1 MFDTLVKASS
11 DSNRLRFLLLFIIG
25 LITLNVIF
33 NVHNKTTYPLLEA
46 SSGMYNLG
54 CEAPVRI
61 MPLGDSITYGSGEIT
76 DPNLTTG
83 YRQHLHQLLI
93 EAGYNIDF
101 VGDRQNGK
109 SVMQPFDPDHQGSP
123 GFTAYKIAI
132 NVYDYLTANPADIV
146 LLHIG
151 SNDMGSSFADTGR
164 ILDEIHRYSPE
175 IIVIVSKIINSK
187 GSRTISES
195 NTNLE
200 RIVLERINH
209 GEKIILVDQD
219 QALSY
224 PDDIWNNSHPADSGY
239 RKMAVVWFEALTKI
253 LPLCTQSSPF
263 IYSRPLTETAE
274 GQPYE
279 YRVGAVG
286 KPVPHLVLLEAPAG
300 MKLDGAT
307 GTISLS
313 PEYSGSFT
321 VRVEARNDME
331 KTGSQTFTLHVLP
344 ENIIDNS
351 DPLRT
356 FHSGEWMTSSATG
369 PIGSDSFYGYNG
381 ATFSWVFTPERS
393 GDYEVFVWWAA
404 WPSRSHRILYVI
416 EHSDGRAGVVQDQSR
431 NEEQWNTLGKYK
443 FQAGTSYGVTVASQ
457 SYPSTTCADAVK
469 FEYLSSGIHQIVRS
483 AN

>member
-11 DSNRLRFLLLFIIG
+11 NANYLRFLLISIIC

-33 NVHNKTTYPLLEA
+33 NMHEKTKYPLLEA
-46 SSGMYNLG
+46 STVMRNLG

-61 MPLGDSITYGSGEIT
+61 MPLGDSITYGSGDIT
-76 DPNLTTG
+76 DPNMTTG

-93 EAGYNIDF
+93 DTGYNIDF
-101 VGDRQNGK
+101 VGGRQNGK
-109 SVMQPFDPDHQGSP
+109 SVTQPFDPDHQGSP
-123 GFTAYKIAI
+123 GFTASKIAI
-132 NVYDYLTANPADIV
+132 NVYDYLAVNPADIV

-151 SNDMGSSFADTGR
+151 SNDEGSSYADTGR

-175 IIVIVSKIINSK
+175 IIVIVSKIINTK
-187 GSRTISES
+187 GSRTIAES
-195 NTNLE
+195 NKNLE
-200 RIVLERINH
+200 RIVLERTKR
-209 GEKIILVDQD
+209 GEKIILVDQE

-224 PDDIWNNSHPADSGY
+224 PADIWNKSHPADSGY
-239 RKMAVVWFEALTKI
+239 RKMAAVWFEVLTKI

-279 YRVGAVG
+279 YRVGAFG
-286 KPVPHLVLLEAPAG
+286 KPAPHLVLLEAPAG

-307 GTISLS
+307 GTISWS

-321 VRVEARNDME
+321 VRVEARNGME
-331 KTGSQTFTLHVLP
+331 KTGGQTFTLNVLP
-344 ENIIDNS
+344 GNIIDNS

-356 FHSGEWMTSSATG
+356 FHTGEWMTSSATG
-369 PIGSDSFYGYNG
+369 PFGADSFYGYNG
-381 ATFSWVFTPERS
+381 ATFSWVFTPARS

-443 FQAGTSYGVTVASQ
+443 FHAGASYGVTVASQ
-457 SYPSTTCADAVK
+457 SYPTTTCADAVK
-469 FEYLSSGIHQIVRS
+469 FEYLSSGINQIVQS
-483 AN
+483 EN